1 MNGKLPPI
9 SAPVMGEETPSR
21 CRAPHW
27 PMQRAWRAGRIGAAT
42 LEGNAMKTVKML
54 GLLACAVALSGCLD
68 TDTERG
74 LAGAAGGAV
83 IADVT
88 GGNAL
93 TGAVVGGAA
102 GVFCDDLGVCR

>member
-1 MNGKLPPI
+1 
-9 SAPVMGEETPSR
+9 
-21 CRAPHW
+21 
-27 PMQRAWRAGRIGAAT
+27 
-42 LEGNAMKTVKML
+42 MKTVKLL
-54 GLLACAVALSGCLD
+54 GLVAFTLALSGCLD

-83 IADVT
+83 IADAT

>member
-1 MNGKLPPI
+1 MKSVKLI
-9 SAPVMGEETPSR
+9 
-21 CRAPHW
+21 
-27 PMQRAWRAGRIGAAT
+27 
-42 LEGNAMKTVKML
+42 
-54 GLLACAVALSGCLD
+54 GLLACALALSGCLN

-83 IADVT
+83 IAEAT

-93 TGAVVGGAA
+93 TGAVIGGAA

>member
-1 MNGKLPPI
+1 
-9 SAPVMGEETPSR
+9 
-21 CRAPHW
+21 
-27 PMQRAWRAGRIGAAT
+27 MQTARRPGRIGRAT
-42 LEGNAMKTVKML
+42 LEGDVMNTVKL
-54 GLLACAVALSGCLD
+54 FGLLPLAVALSGCLA

-88 GGNAL
+88 GGNAV
-93 TGAVVGGAA
+93 TGAVIGGAA